1 MREQPHME
9 TLRLIRRITADGVL
23 DMDEVY
29 DLAHFLNECRDARK
43 AWPGN
48 ILWETM
54 QSIFDDGE
62 VTEEEQQALG
72 EILVGIAAESET
84 IEDLGLTC
92 YIRNQS
98 RKDKA
103 EG

>member
-1 MREQPHME
+1 MNEEPHME
-9 TLRLIRRITADGVL
+9 TLRMIRRITSDGVL

-29 DLAHFLNECRDARK
+29 DLAHFLNECREARK
-43 AWPGN
+43 SWPGN

-72 EILVGIAAESET
+72 DILVGIAAESSS
-84 IEDLGLTC
+84 IDDLGLTS
-92 YIRNQS
+92 YIRTQS
-98 RKDKA
+98 RKDR
-103 EG
+103 GQG